1 MIPRSI
7 YDTILEDALDSD
19 PAAAHNFVY
28 RLEFQC
34 KDLSPSSHYELAT
47 ERGAKQAF
55 NMRVIHRL
63 TSRIWPSPR
72 LSVADAKAI
81 IVELWLN
88 REIKVFKYRKVK
100 V

>member
-34 KDLSPSSHYELAT
+34 KDLSPSSD
-47 ERGAKQAF
+47 RK
-55 NMRVIHRL
+55 
-63 TSRIWPSPR
+63 
-72 LSVADAKAI
+72 SV
-81 IVELWLN
+81 V
-88 REIKVFKYRKVK
+88 
-100 V
+100 